1 MLTMKQVSAYLKGHG
16 IPPSMVNE
24 IRLALTN
31 DAVQQSVSVQSDRIF
46 TIVALTLREAYGFG
60 YKRIFEGL
68 KKFDELNQQAADDYI
83 WPELMERLR
92 DETGIVVKS
101 GDDQRIA
108 FEYKP
113 KGGSDAER

>member
-1 MLTMKQVSAYLKGHG
+1 MTNIKGITAYLQAKG
-16 IPPSMVNE
+16 IPKSMINE
-24 IRLALTN
+24 IRIALTN
-31 DAVQQSVSVQSDRIF
+31 DAVQQSTAVQADRVF

-68 KKFDELNQQAADDYI
+68 KKFDELNQMAADDYI

-108 FEYKP
+108 FEYNP
-113 KGGSDAER
+113 KE

>member
-1 MLTMKQVSAYLKGHG
+1 MNNLKGITAYLQAKG
-16 IPPSMVNE
+16 IPKSMINE

-31 DAVQQSVSVQSDRIF
+31 DAVKQSISVQADRIF

-60 YKRIFEGL
+60 YKRIFDGL

-113 KGGSDAER
+113 KE